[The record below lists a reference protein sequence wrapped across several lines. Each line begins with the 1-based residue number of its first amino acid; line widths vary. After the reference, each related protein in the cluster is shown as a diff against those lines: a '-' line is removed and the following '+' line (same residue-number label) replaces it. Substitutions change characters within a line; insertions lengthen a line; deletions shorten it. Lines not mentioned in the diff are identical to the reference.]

1 MSTIMAK
8 AFSLKSLRHAI
19 REDKIRLPDCQT
31 GRAWGDARIRDLRVS
46 ISHDVPIRHVMT
58 LDAGGTT

>member
-8 AFSLKSLRHAI
+8 AFSLKSLLHAI

-31 GRAWGDARIRDLRVS
+31 GRAWGDARIKDLPVS
-46 ISHDVPIRHVMT
+46 ISRGCPLAPVMP